1 MSLIKKIIIL
11 FILALL
17 IIISLKYHK
26 IRRYLVEERYYERLV
41 IMGVIDN
48 CYNAAWD
55 FYKIMNRYNINY
67 LEENKL
73 VIKKSL
79 VRLNYLNLLQD
90 AELRIPLITHHIYFT
105 FEDNPRFINEAI
117 LKNLKDSFIRLNNS
131 TEEKWHHYIWT
142 NTPVVFSKE
151 FSDIDGVELKEIS
164 EFKDNILYDHLLDII
179 KKSEFTTANF
189 ARASDMLRLLLVQ
202 KFGGVYSDLDYEI
215 YNPSKLINF
224 MKKFDFIGGREN
236 LGERSY
242 YGNAFLA
249 AKPNHPII
257 NEAVKKLADNKADLL
272 NDLVYSKY
280 PCNLFDRVYL
290 NGPVLLTISYF
301 AKNNI
306 DGNID
311 VILPP
316 WMIYN
321 SEFARFKNGGCEY
334 LHMKK
339 DNLANLIEYFTK
351 YGEVMMHTKN
361 EKGIYYNI
369 EDRELYPII
378 GADMFCASW
387 YKYNN

>member
-67 LEENKL
+67 PEENKL

-79 VRLNYLNLLQD
+79 ARLNDLNLLQD
-90 AELRIPLITHHIYFT
+90 EELRIPLITHHIYFT

-117 LKNLKDSFIRLNNS
+117 LNNLKDSFIRLNNS

-142 NTPVVFSKE
+142 NSPVVFSKE
-151 FSDIDGVELKEIS
+151 FNDIDGVELKEIS
-164 EFKDNILYDHLLDII
+164 EFKDDVLYDYLLEII
-179 KKSEFTTANF
+179 KKSKFTTANF

-215 YNPSKLINF
+215 YNPSKLVNF
-224 MKKFDFIGGREN
+224 MKRFDFIGGREN

-280 PCNLFDRVYL
+280 PCNLFD
-290 NGPVLLTISYF
+290 
-301 AKNNI
+301 
-306 DGNID
+306 
-311 VILPP
+311 
-316 WMIYN
+316 
-321 SEFARFKNGGCEY
+321 
-334 LHMKK
+334 
-339 DNLANLIEYFTK
+339 
-351 YGEVMMHTKN
+351 
-361 EKGIYYNI
+361 
-369 EDRELYPII
+369 
-378 GADMFCASW
+378 
-387 YKYNN
+387 